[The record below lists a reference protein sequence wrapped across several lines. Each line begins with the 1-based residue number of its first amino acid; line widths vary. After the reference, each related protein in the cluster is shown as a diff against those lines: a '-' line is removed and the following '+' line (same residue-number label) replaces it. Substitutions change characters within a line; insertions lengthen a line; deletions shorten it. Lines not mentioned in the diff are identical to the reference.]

1 MKGIDTMKSLYHLM
15 AMLFMFMLIG
25 NPAAAQ
31 TPLDQNTPVVSQ
43 NPQTEEEDTAA
54 VTAPE
59 LYIPDKIHQFDNVPA
74 GRTVTHDYIVHN
86 KGTATLRIT
95 RVKTG

>member
-1 MKGIDTMKSLYHLM
+1 MKLRYHLM
-15 AMLFMFMLIG
+15 AMLFMFMIVCS
-25 NPAAAQ
+25 PAAAQ
-31 TPLDQNTPVVSQ
+31 TPIEENTPVVSQ
-43 NPQTEEEDTAA
+43 DSQTAEEDTAA